1 MYKIVAGINIKE
13 NEWVFLEL
21 CKKYSVKIETCFLLF
36 LCVENA
42 DRIKGVSAI
51 HYQPKPVNYE
61 ENFLFLNTLL
71 ASYINKSIRVKKAYI
86 VFRDYLPLK
95 DKIIQSLQVNYK
107 ISSPQEIYSN
117 YRALD
122 KEREMIEFILLQ
134 KFKEV
139 KVVSCPFIAKT
150 LASNQVNF
158 RTSSENGAVK
168 IDYEVL
174 NNGDVIDRNILFPFE
189 DTDNLSIF
197 SQALNILMLSY
208 LFYFVF
214 LQK

>member
-1 MYKIVAGINIKE
+1 MYKIVAGINIKV
-13 NEWVFLEL
+13 NEWAFLEL
-21 CKKYSVKIETCFLLF
+21 CKKYSVKIETCFILF

-42 DRIKGVSAI
+42 DRIKRVSAI

-61 ENFLFLNTLL
+61 ANFLFLNTLL

-117 YRALD
+117 YRVLD
-122 KEREMIEFILLQ
+122 EEREMIEFILLQ

-139 KVVSCPFIAKT
+139 KVVSCPFTAKT

-189 DTDNLSIF
+189 DTDNLNIF
-197 SQALNILMLSY
+197 SQVLNILMLSY

-214 LQK
+214 LHK